1 MMTVDLKAILRSNY
15 VIRFAANPDLARYG
29 DTDGHHQALVAQ
41 IIFACHPAPTMSLI
55 YAALHHDTGEADL
68 GDMAGPAKSD
78 NPELAKLLE
87 VAEARNRERMGVFL
101 HLSKE
106 NARWLRFADV
116 LAAYAHVHHV
126 ARTVLFGDGWPE
138 CRYWLIHESEELG
151 CADQVRAVMS

>member
-1 MMTVDLKAILRSNY
+1 MTVDLKAILRSNY

-41 IIFACHPAPTMSLI
+41 IIFACHPGPDMSLI
-55 YAALHHDTGEADL
+55 YAALHHDTGEAHL

-87 VAEARNRERMGVFL
+87 LAEAFNRSRMGVHFTL
-101 HLSKE
+101 TE
-106 NARWLRFADV
+106 DDERWLRFADV

-138 CRYWLIHESEELG
+138 CRYWLIHEAEELG